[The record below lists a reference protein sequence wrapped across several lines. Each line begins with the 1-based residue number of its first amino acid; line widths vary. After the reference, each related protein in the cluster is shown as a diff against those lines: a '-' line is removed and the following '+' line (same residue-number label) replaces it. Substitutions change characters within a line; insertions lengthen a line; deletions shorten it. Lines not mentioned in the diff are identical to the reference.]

1 MAIYKTKNISG
12 DILSYYN
19 DALSTPLS
27 ISAIKNELSKP
38 IIRPRFRLHWLNE
51 DETVKDILPMEDIV
65 SGSYNENYQN
75 GQRRNISLTLHN
87 EDKRYTPSIN
97 GIWDSVKFSFESGIE
112 IDGGEVIWFPK
123 GIYIVSNVTS
133 SNSSGGKTVNV
144 DLTDKYSI
152 FEGRSGT
159 FETTY
164 SISPGI
170 TIQDIITD
178 ILNYN
183 RGDGTRLDP
192 KPMVYNS
199 AFLDKKT
206 QATITKE
213 AGSNF
218 GEVLNEL
225 ATQLSAEVFYDTL
238 GNLTWVPINET
249 SDDIDKPIIYQLY
262 DVEGDFNNND
272 LSFGMSD
279 IVNRVIVT
287 GATVNGGVCRATALN
302 NDPSSPMCYQRIGYR
317 TADVINDTNITSD
330 ILAQE
335 RADYELRQKLILK
348 TTASVTTMFNPLLMV
363 NNMVGITDEFYGFEQ
378 EKFLIQ
384 SLSYS
389 LDASG
394 TMSLSL
400 TNARNL
406 PFVVGGR

>member
-38 IIRPRFRLHWLNE
+38 IIRPKFRIHWLNE

-65 SGSYNENYQN
+65 SGTYNENYQN

-97 GIWDSVKFSFESGIE
+97 GIWESVKFSFESGIE
-112 IDGGEVIWFPK
+112 IDGGETVWFPK

-133 SNSSGGKTVNV
+133 SNSSSGKTVNI

-152 FEGRSGT
+152 FESRSGT

-164 SISPGI
+164 SIGPGI
-170 TIQDIITD
+170 IIQDIITD

-183 RGDGTRLDP
+183 RGDGTCLDS

-199 AFLDKKT
+199 AFLNKRT

-218 GEVLNEL
+218 GEVLTEL

-238 GNLTWVPINET
+238 GNLTWAPINET
-249 SDDIDKPIIYQLY
+249 TDDIDKPVIYQLY

-335 RADYELRQKLILK
+335 RADYELRKKLILK

-389 LDASG
+389 LDTTG
-394 TMSLSL
+394 TMNLSL

>member
-87 EDKRYTPSIN
+87 EDKRYTQSIN

-302 NDPSSPMCYQRIGYR
+302 DDPSSPMCYQRIGYR

>member
-1 MAIYKTKNISG
+1 M
-12 DILSYYN
+12 
-19 DALSTPLS
+19 
-27 ISAIKNELSKP
+27 
-38 IIRPRFRLHWLNE
+38 
-51 DETVKDILPMEDIV
+51 
-65 SGSYNENYQN
+65 
-75 GQRRNISLTLHN
+75 
-87 EDKRYTPSIN
+87 
-97 GIWDSVKFSFESGIE
+97 
-112 IDGGEVIWFPK
+112 
-123 GIYIVSNVTS
+123 
-133 SNSSGGKTVNV
+133 
-144 DLTDKYSI
+144 
-152 FEGRSGT
+152 
-159 FETTY
+159 
-164 SISPGI
+164 
-170 TIQDIITD
+170 
-178 ILNYN
+178 
-183 RGDGTRLDP
+183 
-192 KPMVYNS
+192 
-199 AFLDKKT
+199 
-206 QATITKE
+206 
-213 AGSNF
+213 
-218 GEVLNEL
+218 LNEL

-302 NDPSSPMCYQRIGYR
+302 DDPSSPMCYQRIGYR

-335 RADYELRQKLILK
+335 RADYELRKRLILK